1 MVYLFIYLFIYF
13 CDGKR
18 VTTKSEKK
26 IEAFDQNKSGE
37 YKKVK
42 ELKLYFK
49 HLFQILWPKI
59 KIEGVKIRINSS

>member
-1 MVYLFIYLFIYF
+1 MFYLFIYLFYF

-18 VTTKSEKK
+18 VITKSEKK

-42 ELKLYFK
+42 ELELYFT
-49 HLFQILWPKI
+49 HLFQTFWTKI
-59 KIEGVKIRINSS
+59 KIVGVNKN